1 MQYNII
7 GNPSVPA
14 DIGQISP
21 LIINPR
27 LLKDISKIIEPI
39 VETALP
45 KKRSGFSNSTFII
58 FRVCIQILLLSPFK
72 TAKKMEHECKDK
84 NISFQEYETFRFSNN
99 KERRFFPDQPSLSR
113 HLKRLDTLGCT
124 EEFWNLVLLTHLLY
138 LKEIKLLQKDVKLI
152 ADYTETTCKKSPS
165 DPYCFGRKEGK
176 TVHKTLTFSLISG
189 ELYQIVA
196 NYKIP
201 ERHDKLIFFEEI
213 IDTPVQNSFN
223 IVYSLIDR

>member
-1 MQYNII
+1 
-7 GNPSVPA
+7 
-14 DIGQISP
+14 
-21 LIINPR
+21 
-27 LLKDISKIIEPI
+27 
-39 VETALP
+39 
-45 KKRSGFSNSTFII
+45 
-58 FRVCIQILLLSPFK
+58 
-72 TAKKMEHECKDK
+72 MEHECKDK

-152 ADYTETTCKKSPS
+152 ADYTETPCKKNPS